1 MLERF
6 LALTAARPDAVA
18 LIEAESGRATTRAE
32 LLERARAIARG
43 HAAGELVAVQLP
55 NSAEFVA
62 TFLASLIGEFVIMLI
77 DRDERDPARI
87 AAHFRGATLPPEA
100 RVVKLTSGS
109 TGAPK
114 GIVASEANLEA
125 DCRNICATMDIGPD
139 DVSLGAIP
147 MS

>member
-32 LLERARAIARG
+32 LLGRARAIARG

-62 TFLASLIGEFVIMLI
+62 TFLASLIGGFVVMLI
-77 DRDERDPARI
+77 DRDERDSARI

-100 RVVKLTSGS
+100 RVVKLTSGP

-114 GIVASEANLEA
+114 RSVASQPSRQSDRPHSCANTA
-125 DCRNICATMDIGPD
+125 
-139 DVSLGAIP
+139 
-147 MS
+147 